1 MELSDRTKVILAVAV
16 VLVLLYV
23 YVSRSRKEPIQNEG
37 SLSYDPDEAVANVE
51 DTESEQAPKRAY
63 RRSSYRDGRRSNN
76 SDELDRFFEDG
87 NLDER
92 PANDEFV
99 GMETG
104 GQYMSYR
111 SGGNRGL
118 SEEDKFDAG
127 ALLPQERNDDFFED
141 VQAVSVKNRHLINI
155 YRPIGVNTVSTTLKN
170 ASHDIRGEPANPKN
184 FVSPWA
190 NSSIE
195 PGNNIIGFCNK

>member
-1 MELSDRTKVILAVAV
+1 MDLSDRTKVILAVAV

-37 SLSYDPDEAVANVE
+37 SLSYDADEAIKNIE
-51 DTESEQAPKRAY
+51 DPETDQAPKRAY
-63 RRSSYRDGRRSNN
+63 QRSSYRDGRRTSN

-87 NLDER
+87 NVDEIQS
-92 PANDEFV
+92 NDEFS
-99 GMETG
+99 GIESG
-104 GQYMSYR
+104 SRLASYR
-111 SGGNRGL
+111 SGGDRRV

-155 YRPIGVNTVSTTLKN
+155 YRPIGVNTVSTTLRN

-184 FVSPWA
+184 FVSPWG

-195 PGNNIIGFCNK
+195 PGNNIIGLCNK